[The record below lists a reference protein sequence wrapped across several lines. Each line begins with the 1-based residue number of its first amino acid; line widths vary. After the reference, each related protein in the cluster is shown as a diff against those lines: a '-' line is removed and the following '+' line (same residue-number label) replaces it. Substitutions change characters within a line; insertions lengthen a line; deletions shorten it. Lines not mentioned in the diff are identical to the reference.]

1 MNKAKKILIIIAII
15 FSYLNVGGEIYDVV
29 SYFMLAP
36 HLRQPVF
43 YVILDFIT
51 IAECLAVAI
60 LLIIA
65 IWKNGS
71 LFRQR
76 YRYYMTAIM
85 ISIIINLFSVTTIL
99 LIATMFISDWVW
111 IKPVAEKETVIDIVP
126 EKSKEEK
133 IAQLKAMKEKG
144 EITEEE
150 FQKQL
155 FDLL

>member
-15 FSYLNVGGEIYDVV
+15 FSFLNVGGEIYDVV

-126 EKSKEEK
+126 EKSKEDK

-155 FDLL
+155 IDLL